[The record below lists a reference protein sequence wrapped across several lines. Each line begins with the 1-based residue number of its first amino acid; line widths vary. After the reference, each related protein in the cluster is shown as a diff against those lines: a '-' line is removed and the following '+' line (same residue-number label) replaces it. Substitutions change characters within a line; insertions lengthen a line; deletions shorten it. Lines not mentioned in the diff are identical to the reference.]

1 MRRPGYLLSVPTSAT
16 ILNSAR
22 VVGLILIYMLVLGS
36 PPARALPPA
45 SGSKCKSDWV
55 NNAAAMDCFIQSEED
70 LRNGVS
76 HPHYVACTSAGE
88 IFCCVNNDHG
98 DQDCQVAVKT
108 SGPKR
113 PLEAVQLGAI
123 LDAQQ
128 TILTLLGR
136 ICAKVD
142 CSATKPGDVNPK

>member
-1 MRRPGYLLSVPTSAT
+1 
-16 ILNSAR
+16 
-22 VVGLILIYMLVLGS
+22 
-36 PPARALPPA
+36 
-45 SGSKCKSDWV
+45 
-55 NNAAAMDCFIQSEED
+55 MDCFIQSEED

-142 CSATKPGDVNPK
+142 CSVTKPGDVNPK